1 MSTLH
6 VSKFG
11 GSKQAPLLVL
21 LHGWG
26 SSSKIWQSC
35 ISQLRKDFQVWCIDL
50 PGHGQSHATSWDH
63 SVEQGLG
70 LLESVLPRKSF
81 IVGWS
86 LGGLFA
92 QLFLQQYPERVQ
104 NMMLIASTP
113 KFTASENWP
122 NGMAKKTLN
131 RFTQKFSISPQQ
143 TLKQFYL
150 LQTLHSIH
158 AKKILKLLEQSA
170 EGQFLQSIGWG
181 LQWLEVIDLRASIIP
196 SNLHIQMLQGEN
208 DQVLSVEAAEDA
220 KQLWKSISL
229 NKIAN
234 AGHVPF
240 LSHPQIFFEKVQLM
254 VLEN

>member
-11 GSKQAPLLVL
+11 ESKQAPVLVL

-26 SSSKIWQSC
+26 SSSKIWQPC
-35 ISQLRKDFQVWCIDL
+35 IAQLRKDFQVWCVDL
-50 PGHGQSHATSWDH
+50 PGHGQSYSVSWDH

-70 LLESVLPRKSF
+70 LLESVLPRNSF

-92 QLFLQQYPERVQ
+92 QLFLQQNSERVQ

-113 KFTASENWP
+113 KFTASKNWP
-122 NGMAKKTLN
+122 HGMAKETIN
-131 RFTQKFSISPQQ
+131 SFTQKFSTSPQQ

-150 LQTLHSIH
+150 LQTLHSIN
-158 AKKILKLLEQSA
+158 AKKILQLLEQST
-170 EGQFLQSIGWG
+170 EVQFLQKIEWG
-181 LQWLEVIDLRASIIP
+181 LQWLKMIDLRESNIP
-196 SNLHIQMLQGEN
+196 SNIHIQILQGEN
-208 DQVLSVEAAEDA
+208 DQVSSVEAAEDT
-220 KQLWKSISL
+220 KRLWKNASVQKIS
-229 NKIAN
+229 N

-240 LSHPQIFFEKVQLM
+240 LSHPQIFFEKAKLM
-254 VLEN
+254 LAEK